1 MSNKKVLF
9 LHIFPSFVLAVLICS
24 FYRWHPMYI
33 HRFEF
38 LLNAVISIAA
48 TFSGFILTSLSIM
61 VTLNETKLMRA
72 INTSKAK
79 PELYFRI
86 AENITVAIT
95 LIAIFLT
102 AGAVIDDANHIPS
115 GAFFFGLLVLIYYFL
130 SLLTA
135 CYYLLSIISNCSNSN
150 NANSSPSAPSG
161 KFRFEENK

>member
-9 LHIFPSFVLAVLICS
+9 LHIFPSLVLAVLVCS

-38 LLNAVISIAA
+38 LLNAAISIAA

-61 VTLNETKLMRA
+61 VTLNETKLMKA
-72 INTSKAK
+72 INASNAK
-79 PELYFRI
+79 SELYFRI
-86 AENITVAIT
+86 AENITVAIA
-95 LIAIFLT
+95 LIAIFLI
-102 AGAVIDDANHIPS
+102 AGGVIDDANHIPS

-135 CYYLLSIISNCSNSN
+135 CYYLLRIISNCSNSD
-150 NANSSPSAPSG
+150 NASASPSAPSG